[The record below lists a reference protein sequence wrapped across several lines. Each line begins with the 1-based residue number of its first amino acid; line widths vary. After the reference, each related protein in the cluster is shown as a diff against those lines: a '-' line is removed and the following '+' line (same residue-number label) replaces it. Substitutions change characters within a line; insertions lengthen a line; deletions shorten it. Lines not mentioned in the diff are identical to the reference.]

1 MMKTYENETWKFEF
15 QPGDGSFEELKVNAE
30 DEIANFVRNIR
41 KLAKEKNIKS
51 PKIRLMRNDK
61 YIQDGLVLARLDCR
75 EVLGLA
81 DLNILFD
88 IPNWLKA
95 LGFIFDT
102 LEKYGCGFDME
113 TYNQTGAVRFNV
125 KID

>member
-1 MMKTYENETWKFEF
+1 MMKIYENETWKFEF

-41 KLAKEKNIKS
+41 KLAKEKNINS

-61 YIQDGLVLARLDCR
+61 YIQDGLVMARLDCR

-81 DLNILFD
+81 DVNIFFNVCD
-88 IPNWLKA
+88 WLKA
-95 LGFIFDT
+95 LSFIFDT